1 MTTKQL
7 AALNPKITDINRIY
21 PGQVLNV
28 GDGTGTATKTTTA
41 KATKTTTA
49 KAAKTTTAP
58 ATKTARRDVVAQTQP
73 MAASTAAS
81 STASGEKRCAA
92 CDNVINGNP
101 LYRPAEGRFY
111 SVTSLESDTSF
122 KPYALNEQFGF
133 GITDRLAVS
142 LSTTGSTSDTFKSG
156 TFGWDNFGLGASFR
170 WLNDTNWKG
179 DVYGTLSANR
189 GMEKTW
195 WNQDD
200 NFYIWTAGAKFGY
213 ATCTW
218 TVNGLFEYDYANTGA
233 FNWNDQGQHLY
244 KVGLEGQYAFNEDWN
259 VTASVLYWMPNFS
272 DANFFSGKLGL
283 NYNID
288 TTKYVGAY
296 VFQTL
301 DNDNK
306 FADDT
311 GLGLQFGIDF

>member
-28 GDGTGTATKTTTA
+28 GDGTGTVTKTTTA
-41 KATKTTTA
+41 KATKT
-49 KAAKTTTAP
+49 KTTT
-58 ATKTARRDVVAQTQP
+58 ATKTARRDVVAPTQP
-73 MAASTAAS
+73 MAASTAA
-81 STASGEKRCAA
+81 TGEGHCAT

-111 SVTSLESDTSF
+111 SVTSAETDTSF
-122 KPYALNEQFGF
+122 KPYALTEQFGF
-133 GITDRLAVS
+133 GITDRLSVF
-142 LSTTGSTSDTFKSG
+142 LKTTGSTSDSFKSG
-156 TFGWDNFGLGASFR
+156 TFGWNNFGLGASFR
-170 WLNDTNWKG
+170 WLNDANWKG
-179 DVYGTLSANR
+179 DIYGTLTANR
-189 GMEKTW
+189 GLEKTW
-195 WNQDD
+195 WHQDD
-200 NFYIWTAGAKFGY
+200 NLYLWTAGTKFGY
-213 ATCTW
+213 ATCSW
-218 TVNGLFEYDYANTGA
+218 TVNGLFEYDYLNTGA
-233 FNWNDQGQHLY
+233 FNWNDQGLHLY

-259 VTASVLYWMPNFS
+259 VAATVLYIMPNNS
-272 DANFFSGKLGL
+272 DFNYFSGKLGL

-288 TTKYVGAY
+288 TTKFVGVY

-311 GLGLQFGIDF
+311 GLGVQFGIDF